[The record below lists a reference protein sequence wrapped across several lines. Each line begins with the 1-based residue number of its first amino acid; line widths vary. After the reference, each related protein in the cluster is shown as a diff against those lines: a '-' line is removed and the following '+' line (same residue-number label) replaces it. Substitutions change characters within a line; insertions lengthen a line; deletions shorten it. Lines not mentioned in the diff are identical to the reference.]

1 MANTIGNPAPGP
13 VIALCGPDGTGK
25 TTIADVLAEE
35 LPGPALHVH
44 HRPGLLPYPAGD
56 PHRDYTNPYQHRP
69 RTPVQS
75 MLKLVYL
82 YLDWLL
88 GWFLLIRPHSRRGG
102 SVIIQRPWDDMVVDP
117 ARYRLDVPEWVVRH
131 MGRFLPRPDLTVL
144 LNGSPHL
151 IHERK
156 PELSEA
162 EIGNQ
167 IAAWRAVIGNGDR
180 TLVVGVDGDLETTM
194 GPIRRASG
202 VGLLRD
208 QLDLG
213 SVQSGRF
220 LLPRT
225 PASAAATGI
234 WIYQPL
240 DHRAR
245 IIHRMAW
252 LTAQSGLFR
261 LLPAGRLPDELLLRV
276 ASWIPRGG
284 TVAARRLRGGRRWVV
299 QVIEADGSKGPIL
312 KVALSASDRI
322 SLDREHQALHTASE
336 SLEPPL
342 AAPSVSEHRDGVLVM
357 EPVDWKLRD
366 HPLSLPA
373 ELARGL
379 GELFT
384 GTSVGS
390 HDEKR
395 GRVHGDLAPWNL
407 LWDGELWFLLDWEES
422 RPDGLPYH
430 DLFHHWVQSHALM
443 GSPSLEEII
452 DGIDGRG
459 GLGEALQA
467 FAHAA
472 DVPDDEMPTR
482 FLRYLQMSMDEM
494 DPTSSRFGPAVSRRR
509 ELERVVEAL
518 VIPAE
523 R

>member
-1 MANTIGNPAPGP
+1 MSTTTGKPAPGP

-35 LPGPALHVH
+35 LPSPALHVH
-44 HRPGLLPYPAGD
+44 HRPGLLPFPAGD
-56 PHRDYTNPYQHRP
+56 PHRDYTDPYQHRP

-75 MLKLVYL
+75 ILKLFYL
-82 YLDWLL
+82 YLDWVL
-88 GWFLLIRPHSRRGG
+88 GWFLLIRPHSRSGG

-117 ARYRLDVPEWVVRH
+117 ARYRLDVPEWVVRR

-144 LNGSPHL
+144 LDGSPQL

-156 PELSEA
+156 PELSES

-167 IAAWRAVIGNGDR
+167 IAAWREVIDNGDR
-180 TLVVGVDGDLETTM
+180 TLMVSVDGDLETTM
-194 GPIRRASG
+194 DPIRRASG
-202 VGLLRD
+202 MGGLRA
-208 QLDLG
+208 QLDHG
-213 SVQSGRF
+213 SVQNGRF
-220 LLPRT
+220 LLPRK
-225 PASAAATGI
+225 PASAAASGV

-240 DHRAR
+240 DQRAR
-245 IIHRMAW
+245 IIHRMAR

-261 LLPAGRLPDELLLRV
+261 LLPAGRLPSELLLRI
-276 ASWIPRGG
+276 APWIPRGG

-322 SLDREHQALHTASE
+322 SLDREHQALHSASE
-336 SLEPPL
+336 SLKPPL
-342 AAPSVSEHRDGVLVM
+342 ATPSVSDHRDGVLVM
-357 EPVDWKLRD
+357 EPVDWKLRN

-373 ELARGL
+373 EVASGL
-379 GELFT
+379 GELFAA
-384 GTSVGS
+384 TSVGD
-390 HDEKR
+390 DEEIR

-443 GSPSLEEII
+443 GRPALAEIV
-452 DGIDGRG
+452 DGIAGRG
-459 GLGEALQA
+459 EMGEAVEA
-467 FAHAA
+467 FAQAA
-472 DVPDDEMPTR
+472 GVPDDEMPAQ
-482 FLRYLQMSMDEM
+482 FLRYLHRSMDEM